1 LAAALNDSSKDA
13 GLSFAGFFGLSV
25 GLHVATFLVLGTFPL
40 DGPPRA
46 KPDLVELSLVE
57 QPAEPAPLAPEPA
70 PEKPEPEPEVVKP
83 PPKPVERAPRPPK
96 QPPPVADKTPPAAA
110 EETIADF
117 SGTTLTGQGGW
128 ASAVGNG
135 AAMDGPI
142 GSPTGVVTGR
152 TRSGVAGGVVGGT
165 GLRVVA
171 EGDLSRR
178 VQLPPAE
185 LLNAALERNY
195 PKAARAQGI
204 EGVTRIRL
212 RVFASG
218 KLQVLATLSETY
230 PGFAESCKVALRD
243 MTFTPGLDQS
253 GQPVATDIPF
263 TCRFNV
269 Q

>member
-1 LAAALNDSSKDA
+1 LAAALNDTSKDV

-25 GLHVATFLVLGTFPL
+25 GFHVATFLVLGMFPV
-40 DGPPRA
+40 DGPPREPA
-46 KPDLVELSLVE
+46 DLIELSVVE
-57 QPAEPAPLAPEPA
+57 QPAEPEPA
-70 PEKPEPEPEVVKP
+70 PPPEPEVPEPEPEVVKP
-83 PPKPVERAPRPPK
+83 PPKPVERAPKPPK
-96 QPPPVADKTPPAAA
+96 QPPVADKTPPAAA

-117 SGTTLTGQGGW
+117 TGTTLTGQGGW

-135 AAMDGPI
+135 AAMDSPI

-152 TRSGVAGGVVGGT
+152 NRSGVAGGVVGGT
-165 GLRVVA
+165 GVRVVA

-185 LLNAALERNY
+185 VLNAALERHY

-218 KLQVLATLSETY
+218 KLQVLGTLSETY
-230 PGFAESCKVALRD
+230 PGFAESCKVAMRD
-243 MTFTPGLDQS
+243 MIFTPGLDQN